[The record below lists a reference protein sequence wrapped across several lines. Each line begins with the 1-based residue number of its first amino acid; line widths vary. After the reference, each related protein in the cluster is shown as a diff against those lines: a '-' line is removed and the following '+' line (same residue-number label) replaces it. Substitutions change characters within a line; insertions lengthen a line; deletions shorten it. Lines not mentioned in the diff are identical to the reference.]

1 MASDNNELLCYR
13 PILEIGDKRCVTFKF
28 SPTAGKPPRP
38 WLEGMWTERIR
49 QIDAGEFDEAA
60 KRNFANHWTLINPIV
75 QDLPDVLGEFKRT
88 ETGFPAVRRELME
101 AIVAADPELC
111 SFVPVS
117 RLYDLR
123 HDRVIESPQYFF
135 VTVRQKKDSL
145 DVENSETQTIS
156 FADGSTIPGLLPK
169 SRVHRSALKG
179 AMLWRD
185 KRSREVLCTSEFKAL
200 AEASGCVGMEFY
212 PVGVS
217 DS

>member
-1 MASDNNELLCYR
+1 MTTENNEMLCYR
-13 PILEIGDKRCVTFKF
+13 PVHDIQDKRTVSFKF
-28 SPTAGKPPRP
+28 SPVAGEPPSP
-38 WLEGMWTERIR
+38 WPNAKWKKRIR
-49 QIDAGEFDEAA
+49 HIEDGEFDEEA
-60 KRNFANHWTLINPIV
+60 KRNFANHWTLINPEV

-88 ETGFPAVRRELME
+88 ETGFPAFRRELME

-185 KRSREVLCTSEFKAL
+185 QRSREVLCTAAFKAL
-200 AEASGCVGMEFY
+200 AEATGCVGMKFR
-212 PVGVS
+212 PVRVS
-217 DS
+217 DT